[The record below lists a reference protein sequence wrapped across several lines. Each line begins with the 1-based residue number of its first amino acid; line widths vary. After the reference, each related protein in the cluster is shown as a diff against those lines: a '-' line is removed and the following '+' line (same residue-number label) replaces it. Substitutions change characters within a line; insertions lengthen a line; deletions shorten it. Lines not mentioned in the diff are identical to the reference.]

1 MKNLSYVFVTIGT
14 AIFTAVCIYFS
25 TVVIS
30 NRAQKTYTQIMFD
43 ISDPFTQD
51 KVQQYLKYLNVKY
64 PEVALAQMKLESANG
79 TSSMFRENNN
89 LFGMKK
95 AVHRTTLGQGNAN
108 DYVYFKSIEES
119 IGEN

>member
-43 ISDPFTQD
+43 ISDPYTED
-51 KVQQYLKYLNVKY
+51 KVKQYLKDLRVKY

-89 LFGMKK
+89 LFGMKLPK
-95 AVHRTTLGQGNAN
+95 KRPTTALGAVSYTHLTLPTI
-108 DYVYFKSIEES
+108 YSV
-119 IGEN
+119 